1 MVCIHFC
8 SVITRRENETT
19 LKDVAERAGVHAA
32 TVSRALDP
40 ARQHLVNAK
49 TREKVRVVAEELGYR
64 VNTVA
69 QSLRKGLTGLVGVLV
84 ADVANPFVAPL
95 LRGIEQEFRTHGAML
110 IIAET
115 HDDSQTLAT
124 ALDNFAK
131 RRVDAV
137 ILTAALQGD
146 EPQVRDAA
154 GGMPVVLA
162 VRTLPSGDWPS
173 VTHDDV
179 LGGRLAAQ
187 HLVDLGHRRLAQLKG
202 SSRNSSFLGRSTGYE
217 SVMATTTARDVT
229 GDVIASAPTVEEG
242 FRLTTMLLERDEKNV
257 PTAIFAHNDQ
267 LAVGAIAAIKE
278 RGLRCPDDLSVVG
291 YNDSPLAGHLDPP
304 LTTVRLPTW
313 ELGRQAAHVVIEILG
328 GAESVEPTPPLPPEL
343 IVRGSTAPAA
353 VDAELASS

>member
-1 MVCIHFC
+1 MVCIHFWT
-8 SVITRRENETT
+8 VISRRENEAT

-32 TVSRALDP
+32 TVSRSLDP
-40 ARQHLVNAK
+40 ARQHLVNPK
-49 TREKVRVVAEELGYR
+49 TRDRVLAVAEELGYR

-95 LRGIEQEFRTHGAML
+95 LRGIEQELRPQGAML

-115 HDDSQTLAT
+115 HDDSQRLAT

-146 EPQVRDAA
+146 ESQVRDAA

-187 HLVDLGHRRLAQLKG
+187 HLVDRGHRRLAQLKG
-202 SSRNSSFLGRSTGYE
+202 SSRNSSFRERSAGYE

-229 GDVIASAPTVEEG
+229 GDAIASAPTVEEG
-242 FRLTTMLLERDEKNV
+242 VRLTGMLLDREPQNV
-257 PTAIFAHNDQ
+257 PTAIFAHNDL

-278 RGLRCPDDLSVVG
+278 RGLRCPDDISVVG
-291 YNDSPLAGHLDPP
+291 YNDSPLTGHFDPP
-304 LTTVRLPTW
+304 LTTVRLPTL
-313 ELGRQAAHVVIEILG
+313 ELGRQAAKIVIDILA
-328 GAESVEPTPPLPPEL
+328 GAESIDATPPLPPEL
-343 IVRGSTAPAA
+343 IVRGTTAPA
-353 VDAELASS
+353 DTNAELATG